1 MPASYPDSRIDA
13 TLALMK
19 PKFLEVFKVEPSEV
33 EWLLFTF
40 APGRVNFYGEH
51 TDYMGGYVC
60 PGGLREGCHILVGRV
75 AKYKDAKLRFGTTK
89 GQYFEL
95 ASIEEG
101 SHNKDWATFAR
112 GAACIMLNDLKKKLT
127 DPELQGMCLISHG
140 TLPMGSGMSASASYD
155 VALLNAIRSVAL
167 ATYKAAPQTDPHHYP
182 ELHRGSREDKI
193 KLTKQAL
200 LIETK
205 YCGVNVGIMDQFSC
219 VHATKGKFMALDCDT
234 LTFENHDIGNITGPD
249 ACFLLINSM
258 VKHELTAADHGSG
271 YNAIRADIEGAEAA
285 VSKMKLDGKPFKF
298 CHIARNPEKF
308 TTGDP
313 VQFVAECKTAM
324 TPSQYARGV
333 FNVAEQIRTIE
344 FIKLS
349 EPSCPLSTAERYKR
363 AGELLNATHE
373 GQRDALRIS
382 TPELNFIQEAINK
395 EEGVAGGRL
404 MGGGFGG
411 CILLLLKKSAVD
423 RVVKNVQASF
433 RAQFHLTPE
442 AYPVELCD
450 GGFVVSLWPGKASSS
465 L

>member
-1 MPASYPDSRIDA
+1 MPVSYPDSRIDA

-19 PKFLEVFKVEPSEV
+19 PKFLEVFKADPSEV

-75 AKYKDAKLRFGTTK
+75 AKYKDSKMRFATTK
-89 GQYFEL
+89 GQYYEL

-101 SHNKDWATFAR
+101 AHNKDWSTFAR
-112 GAACIMLNDLKKKLT
+112 GAACIMLKDLQKTLD
-127 DPELQGMCLISHG
+127 DPALQGFCLISHG

-155 VALLNAIRSVAL
+155 VALLNAIRSAAL
-167 ATYKAAPQTDPHHYP
+167 STYKERPQQQPHHYP
-182 ELHRGSREDKI
+182 ELDRGNRDDKI

-200 LIETK
+200 YIETK

-219 VHATKGKFMALDCDT
+219 VHATFGKFMALDCDT
-234 LTFENHDIGNITGPD
+234 LTFKNHEIGNITGPD
-249 ACFLLINSM
+249 GCFLLINSM
-258 VKHELTAADHGSG
+258 VKHELTGADHGNG
-271 YNAIRADIEGAEAA
+271 YNAIRSDIEGAEAA
-285 VSKMKLDGKPFKF
+285 VSKVKLGGKPFKF
-298 CHIARNPEKF
+298 CHIARNPTKF

-313 VQFVAECKTAM
+313 VQFVAECKEAM

-344 FIKLS
+344 FIGLS
-349 EPSCPLSTAERYKR
+349 EPSCPLSPAARYKR

-411 CILLLLKKSAVD
+411 CILLLLKRNAVD
-423 RVVKNVQASF
+423 RVVKNVLAGFKAKFGIDS
-433 RAQFHLTPE
+433 E

-450 GGFVVSLWPGKASSS
+450 GGFVVSLWSGKASS